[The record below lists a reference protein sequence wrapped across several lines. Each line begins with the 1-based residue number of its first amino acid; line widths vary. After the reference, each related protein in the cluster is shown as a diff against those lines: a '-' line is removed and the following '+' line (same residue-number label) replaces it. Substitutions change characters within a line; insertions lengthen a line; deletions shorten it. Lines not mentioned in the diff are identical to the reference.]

1 MGDPIHCYFT
11 LGGINYKN
19 GFATSCPQQSDQLFV
34 IDKKIKPSEIIN
46 SEKFKQHRLDMM
58 SGKWPVGCHLC
69 QEVEQASA
77 GKSMRQD
84 HSADVS
90 YYNNDGTISFLGLK
104 HIELRFSNSC
114 NLACLHCSD
123 VYSSGWMSKLKNYT
137 PDHEDTQHNL
147 IQLTKKM
154 HREGDKDSLS
164 IDVSLEQMSTIVQ
177 DLIDNFPNLEK
188 VDFAGGEVLY
198 QKQFFPCL
206 EKLAN
211 HPNASKLKIF
221 FHSNFN
227 AKFDPVRLHQL
238 LAPFGSSTI
247 MVSVDAGQKIYPYFR
262 TANWEVLKE
271 NLNKFKS
278 LDLKKKTLIKLV
290 CTTSVYQIMDI
301 VDIFES
307 LLTLDADRINSSIV
321 YTPRYLNPALMMQQ
335 FKDSVLDDI
344 EQAREVIDK
353 EKNRRLS
360 CGDFTKFRSWVRD
373 DSFSDIYTAYL
384 ALDNIKQYVL
394 NHKTEEK
401 EFEALEVYIRKTDVL
416 WKQNFN
422 DYFTNYKIVNGK
434 ICRN

>member
-1 MGDPIHCYFT
+1 MSNPINCYFT

-19 GFATSCPQQSDQLFV
+19 GFVTSCPQQSDQLFV
-34 IDKKIKPSEIIN
+34 IDKEIKPSEIIN

-58 SGKWPVGCHLC
+58 SGKWPTGCHLC

-84 HSADVS
+84 HTPDVS
-90 YYNNDGTISFLGLK
+90 HYNSDGTISFQGLK

-123 VYSSGWMSKLKNYT
+123 VYSSGWMGKLKNYM
-137 PDHEDTQHNL
+137 PDQEDRDHNL

-154 HREGDKDSLS
+154 HREGDNDSLS
-164 IDVSLEQMSTIVQ
+164 IDVSLEQMSIIVQ

-206 EKLAN
+206 EKLAG
-211 HPNASKLKIF
+211 HPNASKIKIF

-227 AKFDPVRLHQL
+227 AKFDPVKLYQL
-238 LAPFGSSTI
+238 LEPFGSSTI

-262 TANWEVLKE
+262 TANWEILKE
-271 NLNKFKS
+271 NLSKFKS

-290 CTTSVYQIMDI
+290 CTTSVYQVMDI

-321 YTPRYLNPALMMQQ
+321 YTPRYLNPALMMQE
-335 FKDSVLDDI
+335 FRDDVLADI
-344 EQAREVIDK
+344 ELARTVIDK
-353 EKNRRLS
+353 EKTRRMS
-360 CGDFTKFRSWVRD
+360 GGDVTKFRSWLRD
-373 DSFSDIYTAYL
+373 DAFSDIYTAYL
-384 ALDNIKQYVL
+384 ALDNIKQYVM
-394 NHKTEEK
+394 NHRTEEK
-401 EFEALEVYIRKTDVL
+401 EFEALEVYIRKTDIL

-434 ICRN
+434 ICRT